1 MLAKAPENMLRQ
13 RFWQNIALKQGHT
26 TVQELEPENVY
37 IVVTCQYTKNFKTI
51 KFHLVPAAEACRDM
65 GETLLPT

>member
-37 IVVTCQYTKNFKTI
+37 IIVTWQYTENI
-51 KFHLVPAAEACRDM
+51 LN
-65 GETLLPT
+65 L